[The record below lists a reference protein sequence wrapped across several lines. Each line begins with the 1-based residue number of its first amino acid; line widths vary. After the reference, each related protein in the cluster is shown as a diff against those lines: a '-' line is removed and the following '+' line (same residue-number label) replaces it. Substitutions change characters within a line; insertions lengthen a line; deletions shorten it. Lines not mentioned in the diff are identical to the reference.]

1 MEILWSTLQRG
12 IIFDELYNQGFTNCG
27 ILPSRMGGYGVSR
40 ENMETGPNK
49 LRGRLATQIFRFF
62 RTFFQQKIGYFKAL
76 RFWPALAHSCSL
88 RRSSLRRSCFA
99 PVYPASNEEHGKNG
113 EPGRDGKYQQD
124 DLKHSIYTSK
134 LSICD

>member
-1 MEILWSTLQRG
+1 M
-12 IIFDELYNQGFTNCG
+12 
-27 ILPSRMGGYGVSR
+27 
-40 ENMETGPNK
+40 
-49 LRGRLATQIFRFF
+49 
-62 RTFFQQKIGYFKAL
+62 

-134 LSICD
+134 LSICDNLFVNHFAALLVEKIITCSYTRLKNMTLGQLKIGERQATCGGLNTTYNWVFVGEIVKISLLSVIWDQPDKASD